1 MPADSGRR
9 RKDGLIHA
17 NQILLDW
24 RLHKQAEKR
33 ESTCHVSVIWSFFQV
48 EDDETA
54 RGVIKKGADSL
65 SAFALV
71 EQMLECFGGHSER
84 G

>member
-1 MPADSGRR
+1 M
-9 RKDGLIHA
+9 DGLIHA
-17 NQILLDW
+17 NQMLLDW

-33 ESTCHVSVIWSFFQV
+33 GSTCHVTVIWSFLQV
-48 EDDETA
+48 EVDETA
-54 RGVIKKGADSL
+54 RGGIKKGADSL